1 MGDNEKAKLQ
11 TLRDQE
17 QVRKEL
23 EMDEVG
29 TEMKK
34 AAKAVLVHEY
44 RKKSRSKSTPA
55 PTPTT

>member
-1 MGDNEKAKLQ
+1 MGDNEKTKLQ

-44 RKKSRSKSTPA
+44 RKKS
-55 PTPTT
+55 